1 MPVSKNGYGMIKQ
14 TRFFCIQIRC
24 NMTNLCL
31 KDRGGRWVENIQ
43 RPCFVFFSP
52 KVKDTLRS
60 LEKCLAVFTIISR
73 NDSTKLLFLQLFI
86 DLLSVAVGWGVPDPA
101 LLRGPE
107 AAPTRRRPRGSRVPQ
122 NPSPDPWAPQAM
134 PLPGPAGRAYQ
145 GSSRRRPSAWDG
157 TSGYSR
163 TLGFGFP
170 GGRRLL
176 AVNLR
181 AHLREKKESQPG
193 RPTRTRS
200 SPLCV
205 ARRGQLRPGH
215 PGDSLRADKAG
226 YPSPFSLAGK
236 RPAQP
241 RPRESHDHP
250 LFSHWGSPPPASGPI
265 GAEPLDRG
273 RGSGAPALRGPWCFG
288 AERSR
293 TLFRDPFR
301 YY

>member
-1 MPVSKNGYGMIKQ
+1 M
-14 TRFFCIQIRC
+14 
-24 NMTNLCL
+24 
-31 KDRGGRWVENIQ
+31 
-43 RPCFVFFSP
+43 
-52 KVKDTLRS
+52 
-60 LEKCLAVFTIISR
+60 AVFTIISR

-86 DLLSVAVGWGVPDPA
+86 DLLSVAVRGGGSQTLLCCEDQRLLLPGGGRGGLGSRRTPPPIPGPRRPCPSQAPRAA
-101 LLRGPE
+101 LTTAAAD
-107 AAPTRRRPRGSRVPQ
+107 AAPPPGT
-122 NPSPDPWAPQAM
+122 A
-134 PLPGPAGRAYQ
+134 LPV
-145 GSSRRRPSAWDG
+145 
-157 TSGYSR
+157 TLR

-170 GGRRLL
+170 GGRRLR

-181 AHLREKKESQPG
+181 SHLRAKKESQPG

-215 PGDSLRADKAG
+215 PGGSLRADKAG

-250 LFSHWGSPPPASGPI
+250 LFSHWGGPPPASGPI

-273 RGSGAPALRGPWCFG
+273 RGPGAPALRGPWCFG

-301 YY
+301 CY